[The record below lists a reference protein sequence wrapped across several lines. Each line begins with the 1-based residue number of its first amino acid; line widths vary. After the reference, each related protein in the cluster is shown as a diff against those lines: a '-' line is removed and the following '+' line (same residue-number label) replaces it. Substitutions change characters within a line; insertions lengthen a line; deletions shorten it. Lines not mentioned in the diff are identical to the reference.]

1 MSIKNIISYY
11 RDCYKEDSA
20 DLNLWNLNK
29 LKKDD
34 CFILEGQ
41 DDLGSGFLPRMPIPQ
56 DFAEQMLKRVEIYQ
70 RERVLLYASFILV
83 GKLEIKG
90 EMKEVVTPIL
100 FNEAVIKEENNN
112 YYFSVNS
119 QTPEINESLTQLL
132 MPESDGRPD
141 SEDSTN
147 IQSTSL
153 WLSWLKDSPLELNL
167 LELLNFPSLV
177 NSDEIKKALK
187 RKTPTLLPSSML
199 VFVERSTSSRGVLHE
214 LEEVIESDSL
224 SPPLSELLLPSQ
236 KASKNLEAIK
246 SLKYDY
252 LPGLLS
258 TPQKKIISIAA
269 NENLGCAS
277 GPPGTGKSYTI
288 AAIAAEHMARDESV
302 LIVANNDAALD
313 VIADKLGENFGLS
326 DVSIRAGQKEFLK
339 KLKTYIENLL
349 AGYFTEELN
358 KEPDTCELELKAI
371 NSSLHLLEKRFV
383 KFCHKAIVR
392 GQRLKGLQQRDRK
405 WIRRLYLALAKSGIK
420 KLTNE
425 WAALNEINTKHI
437 QRERLAAGYLSA
449 LKNRNLKTLV
459 EKERASLQAFNK
471 AIRSRTS
478 KRQFELFDDI
488 EYSSLLSAFPVWLVS
503 LNTLYRV
510 LPLKAEMFDLVIID
524 EATQCNIS
532 SCLPALYRAKRAMVV
547 GDTKQLRHY
556 SFLAK
561 SKEAQLTIKNDLK
574 PDSEGVVSYRDNS
587 ILDLALTALSSHQ
600 QLAFLD
606 EHFRSK
612 PELIHFSNQYFYQN
626 KLKVIQHRPCTS
638 SGHLHL
644 QRVNGVRD
652 KTGVNHLETEH
663 VIQAIKNQI
672 KADNLVGIINS
683 IGVISPFRHQAEH
696 IAKEIEANFSQVE
709 IVKHK
714 VRAAT
719 PYGFQ
724 GEERDIMLISFSVDN
739 DSKRAAVYLNK
750 ADVFNVTI
758 TRARQKQILFLSI
771 DESQLPEQ
779 NLLRKYLGS
788 ISQFEATHSVTT
800 DLDEFQQNVIGEL
813 EILGIKTW
821 PSYNLAG
828 TEVDILCRYNGQY
841 LAIDLI
847 GFPGPWADFF
857 ELNTYKLF
865 KRAGVE
871 VLPISYGLWVVDKEV
886 CIAKIDKILGR
897 KRPSFKTSSVDR
909 Y

>member
-1 MSIKNIISYY
+1 MSIQNILSYY

-34 CFILEGQ
+34 RLILEGQ

-56 DFAEQMLKRVEIYQ
+56 DFAEQMMKRVEVYQ

-90 EMKEVVTPIL
+90 EIKEVVTPIL
-100 FNEAVIKEENNN
+100 FNEAVIEKDENN
-112 YYFSVNS
+112 YYFSVNN

-132 MPESDGRPD
+132 IPESDGRPD
-141 SEDSTN
+141 LEDNTN
-147 IQSTSL
+147 IQSTST
-153 WLSWLKDSPLELNL
+153 WVSWLKNSPIELNL
-167 LELLNFPSLV
+167 LELLNFPNLV
-177 NSDEIKKALK
+177 NPNEIKKALK
-187 RKTPTLLPSSML
+187 RKTPTLLPASML

-214 LEEVIESDSL
+214 LEEIIESDNL
-224 SPPLSELLLPSQ
+224 SPPLLELLLPSQ
-236 KASKNLEAIK
+236 NTTNNSQAIK
-246 SLKYDY
+246 PLKYDY

-269 NENLGCAS
+269 NANLGCAS

-288 AAIAAEHMARDESV
+288 AAIAAEHMARGESV

-313 VIADKLGENFGLS
+313 VIADKLGDNFGLN
-326 DVSIRAGQKEFLK
+326 DVSIRAGQKAFLK

-349 AGYFTEELN
+349 AGYFSEELSKAPN
-358 KEPDTCELELKAI
+358 TCELELKAI
-371 NSSLHLLEKRFV
+371 NNALNVLEKRFV
-383 KFCHKAIVR
+383 KFCQKAIVR
-392 GQRLKGLQQRDRK
+392 GQRLKELQQRDAQ
-405 WIRRLYLALAKSGIK
+405 WLTRLYLALAQNGIK
-420 KLTNE
+420 KLTKE
-425 WAALNEINTKHI
+425 WSALNEINTKHI
-437 QRERLAAGYLSA
+437 QREKLAAGYLSA

-459 EKERASLQAFNK
+459 ENERASLQAFNK

-488 EYSSLLSAFPVWLVS
+488 KYTSLLSAFPVWLVS

-561 SKEAQLTIKNDLK
+561 SKEAQITIKNDLK
-574 PDSEGVVSYRDNS
+574 PTSEGVVSYRDNS

-612 PELIHFSNQYFYQN
+612 PELIHFSNQHFYQN
-626 KLKVIQHRPCTS
+626 KLKVMQHRPCTS

-644 QRVNGVRD
+644 QRINGVRD
-652 KTGVNHLETEH
+652 KAGVNHLETEH
-663 VIQAIKNQI
+663 VIKAIKDQI
-672 KADNLVGIINS
+672 EADTQVGIDHS

-696 IAKEIEANFSQVE
+696 IAKEIEVNFSQAE
-709 IVKHK
+709 IIKHK
-714 VRAAT
+714 IRAAT

-739 DSKRAAVYLNK
+739 NSKRAAVYLNQ

-771 DESQLPEQ
+771 DETQLPEH
-779 NLLRKYLGS
+779 NLLRRYLGS
-788 ISQFEATHSVTT
+788 ISEFEASHSVSSQI
-800 DLDEFQQNVIGEL
+800 DEFQQSVITALSALNIE
-813 EILGIKTW
+813 TW
-821 PSYNLAG
+821 AGYTIAG
-828 TEVDILCRYNGQY
+828 TEVDILCRYKGQY

-871 VLPISYGLWVVDKEV
+871 VLPISYGLWIVDKET
-886 CIAKIDKILGR
+886 CIAKVVKKLR
-897 KRPSFKTSSVDR
+897 LTNR
-909 Y
+909 

>member
-1 MSIKNIISYY
+1 MSVSNILSYY

-34 CFILEGQ
+34 CLVLEGQ
-41 DDLGSGFLPRMPIPQ
+41 DDLGSGFLPRMPIPAE
-56 DFAEQMLKRVEIYQ
+56 FAEQMMKRVEVYQ

-83 GKLEIKG
+83 GKLEMKG
-90 EMKEVVTPIL
+90 ELKEVATPLL
-100 FNEAVIKEENNN
+100 FNEAFIENDSGN
-112 YYFSVNS
+112 YYFSVNE

-132 MPESDGRPD
+132 MPEG
-141 SEDSTN
+141 DSTPDVEGSRN
-147 IQSTSL
+147 IQSASL
-153 WLSWLKDSPLELNL
+153 WTTWLKDSPLELNL
-167 LELLNFPSLV
+167 LELLNFPNLV
-177 NSDEIKKALK
+177 NSDEIKKAL
-187 RKTPTLLPSSML
+187 RIKTPTLLPASML

-214 LEEVIESDSL
+214 LEEIIESNKL
-224 SPPLSELLLPSQ
+224 SDPLSELLTPSENTISSSQ
-236 KASKNLEAIK
+236 FRQP
-246 SLKYDY
+246 LKYDY

-269 NENLGCAS
+269 NANLSCAS

-288 AAIAAEHMARDESV
+288 AAIAAEHMARGESV

-313 VIADKLGENFGLS
+313 VIADKLDDNFGLS

-339 KLKTYIENLL
+339 KLKSYIADLL
-349 AGYFTEELN
+349 AGYFSEELN
-358 KEPDTCELELKAI
+358 KEPEVCESELKI
-371 NSSLHLLEKRFV
+371 LNTSLSKLERRFV
-383 KFCHKAIVR
+383 KFCQRAIVR
-392 GQRLKGLQQRDRK
+392 GQRLKGLEQKDSQWMK
-405 WIRRLYLALAKSGIK
+405 RLYLALASSGIR
-420 KLTNE
+420 KLAKQ
-425 WAALNEINTKHI
+425 WASLNEINNKHI
-437 QRERLAAGYLSA
+437 EREELASGYLSA
-449 LKNRNLKTLV
+449 LKTRNLKTLV
-459 EKERASLQAFNK
+459 EKERKSLQAFNK

-488 EYSSLLSAFPVWLVS
+488 EYLALLSAFPVWLVS

-561 SKEAQLTIKNDLK
+561 SKEAQLTTKNDLT
-574 PDSEGVVSYRDNS
+574 PETEGVVSYRDNS
-587 ILDLALTALSSHQ
+587 ILDLTLNALTSHQ

-612 PELIHFSNQYFYQN
+612 PELIHFSNECFYQN
-626 KLKVIQHRPCTS
+626 KLKIMQHRPCTS

-644 QRVNGVRD
+644 RRVEGTRD
-652 KTGVNHLETEH
+652 KSGVNHIESTH
-663 VIQAIKNQI
+663 VIEAIRHQINEDTQA
-672 KADNLVGIINS
+672 GISHS
-683 IGVISPFRHQAEH
+683 IGIISPFRHQAEH
-696 IAKEIEANFSQVE
+696 IAKEIETSFSEAE
-709 IVKHK
+709 IIKHK
-714 VRAAT
+714 VRVAT

-739 DSKRAAVYLNK
+739 ESNRAAVYLNK

-771 DESQLPEQ
+771 DEMQLPEH
-779 NLLRKYLGS
+779 NLLRRYLGS
-788 ISQFEATHSVTT
+788 ISDFEAKHSIASE
-800 DLDEFQQNVIGEL
+800 LDEFQQYVISELNRL
-813 EILGIKTW
+813 EISTW
-821 PSYNLAG
+821 PGYTIAG
-828 TEVDILCRYNGQY
+828 TEVDILCRYNNQY

-847 GFPGPWADFF
+847 GYPGPWADFF

-871 VLPISYGLWVVDKEV
+871 VLPISYGLWVVDKEACV
-886 CIAKIDKILGR
+886 AKIVKKIGLTQYQIPVGDG
-897 KRPSFKTSSVDR
+897 V
-909 Y
+909 

>member
-1 MSIKNIISYY
+1 VSIQNILSYY

-34 CFILEGQ
+34 CLVLEGQ
-41 DDLGSGFLPRMPIPQ
+41 DDLGSGFLPRIPIPAE
-56 DFAEQMLKRVEIYQ
+56 FAEQMMKRVEVYQ
-70 RERVLLYASFILV
+70 RERVLLYTSFILV

-90 EMKEVVTPIL
+90 ESKQVVTPLL
-100 FNEAVIKEENNN
+100 FNEALIENDSGN
-112 YYFSVNS
+112 YYFSVNE

-132 MPESDGRPD
+132 MPEG
-141 SEDSTN
+141 DSTPDVEGSSN
-147 IQSTSL
+147 IQSASL
-153 WLSWLKDSPLELNL
+153 WTSWLKDSPLDLNL
-167 LELLNFPSLV
+167 LELLNFPKLV
-177 NSDEIKKALK
+177 NSDEIKKALR
-187 RKTPTLLPSSML
+187 RKTPTLLPASML
-199 VFVERSTSSRGVLHE
+199 VFIERSTSSRGVLHE
-214 LEEVIESDSL
+214 LEEIIESNKL
-224 SPPLSELLLPSQ
+224 SAPLSELLSPSENTISSAQ
-236 KASKNLEAIK
+236 FRQP
-246 SLKYDY
+246 LKYDY

-269 NENLGCAS
+269 NANLGCAS

-288 AAIAAEHMARDESV
+288 AAIAAEHMARGESV

-313 VIADKLGENFGLS
+313 VIADKLDDNFGLS

-339 KLKTYIENLL
+339 KLKSYIADLL
-349 AGYFTEELN
+349 AGYFSEELN
-358 KEPDTCELELKAI
+358 KEPEVCESELKRL
-371 NSSLHLLEKRFV
+371 NSSLSTLESRFV
-383 KFCHKAIVR
+383 KFCQRAIVR
-392 GQRLKGLQQRDRK
+392 GQRLKGLEQKDSQWLK
-405 WIRRLYLALAKSGIK
+405 RLYLALASTGIR
-420 KLTNE
+420 KLATQ
-425 WAALNEINTKHI
+425 WASLNEINNKHI
-437 QRERLAAGYLSA
+437 EREELASGYLSA
-449 LKNRNLKTLV
+449 LKTRNLKTLV
-459 EKERASLQAFNK
+459 EKERKSLQAFNK

-488 EYSSLLSAFPVWLVS
+488 EYLALLSAFPVWLVS

-561 SKEAQLTIKNDLK
+561 SKEAQLTDKNDLT
-574 PDSEGVVSYRDNS
+574 PETEGVVSYRDNS
-587 ILDLALTALSSHQ
+587 ILDLTLNALNSHK

-612 PELIHFSNQYFYQN
+612 PELIHFSNECFYQS
-626 KLKVIQHRPCTS
+626 KLKIMQHRPCTS

-644 QRVNGVRD
+644 KRVDGTRD
-652 KTGVNHLETEH
+652 KSGVNQIESTH
-663 VIQAIKNQI
+663 VIEAIRHQINEDAQACISH
-672 KADNLVGIINS
+672 S

-696 IAKEIEANFSQVE
+696 IAKEIETSFSEAE
-709 IVKHK
+709 IIKHK
-714 VRAAT
+714 IRVAT

-739 DSKRAAVYLNK
+739 ESKRAAGYLNK

-771 DESQLPEQ
+771 DETQLPEH
-779 NLLRKYLGS
+779 NLLRRYLGS
-788 ISQFEATHSVTT
+788 ISDFEAKHSIASE
-800 DLDEFQQNVIGEL
+800 LDEFQQNVISELNRL
-813 EILGIKTW
+813 EISTW
-821 PSYNLAG
+821 PGYTIAG
-828 TEVDILCRYNGQY
+828 TEIDILCRYNDQY

-865 KRAGVE
+865 KRAGVD
-871 VLPISYGLWVVDKEV
+871 VLPISYGLWVVEKEA
-886 CIAKIDKILGR
+886 CINKIVKKLGLTQ
-897 KRPSFKTSSVDR
+897 SQISVGKGV
-909 Y
+909 

>member
-1 MSIKNIISYY
+1 MSVSNILSYY

-34 CFILEGQ
+34 CLVLEGQ
-41 DDLGSGFLPRMPIPQ
+41 DDLGSGFLPRIPIPAE
-56 DFAEQMLKRVEIYQ
+56 FAEQMMKRVEVYQ

-83 GKLEIKG
+83 GKLEVKG
-90 EMKEVVTPIL
+90 ELKQVVTPLL
-100 FNEAVIKEENNN
+100 FNEAFIENDSGN
-112 YYFSVNS
+112 YYFSVNE

-132 MPESDGRPD
+132 MPEG
-141 SEDSTN
+141 DSTPDVGGSGN
-147 IQSTSL
+147 IQSATL
-153 WLSWLKDSPLELNL
+153 WTSWLKHSPLELNL
-167 LELLNFPSLV
+167 LELLNFPNLV
-177 NSDEIKKALK
+177 NSDEIKKALR
-187 RKTPTLLPSSML
+187 RKIPTLLPASML

-214 LEEVIESDSL
+214 LEEIIEANKL
-224 SPPLSELLLPSQ
+224 SAPLSELLSPTENTISSAQ
-236 KASKNLEAIK
+236 FRQP
-246 SLKYDY
+246 LKYDY

-269 NENLGCAS
+269 NANLGCAS

-288 AAIAAEHMARDESV
+288 AAIAAEHMARGESV

-313 VIADKLGENFGLS
+313 VIADKLDDNFGLS

-339 KLKTYIENLL
+339 KLKSYIADLL
-349 AGYFTEELN
+349 AGYFSEELN
-358 KEPDTCELELKAI
+358 KEPEVCESELKRL
-371 NSSLHLLEKRFV
+371 NSSLSTLESRFV
-383 KFCHKAIVR
+383 KFCQRAIVR
-392 GQRLKGLQQRDRK
+392 GQRLKGLEQKDSQWMK
-405 WIRRLYLALAKSGIK
+405 RLYLALASSGIR
-420 KLTNE
+420 KLAKQ
-425 WAALNEINTKHI
+425 WASLNEINNKHI
-437 QRERLAAGYLSA
+437 EREELASGYLSA
-449 LKNRNLKTLV
+449 LKTRNLKTLV
-459 EKERASLQAFNK
+459 EKERKSLQAFNK

-488 EYSSLLSAFPVWLVS
+488 EYLALLSAFPVWLVS

-561 SKEAQLTIKNDLK
+561 SKEAQLTDKNDLT
-574 PDSEGVVSYRDNS
+574 PETEGVVSYRDNS
-587 ILDLALTALSSHQ
+587 ILDLTLNALNSHH

-612 PELIHFSNQYFYQN
+612 PELIHFSNECFYQS
-626 KLKVIQHRPCTS
+626 KLKIMQHRPCTS

-644 QRVNGVRD
+644 QRVEGTRD
-652 KTGVNHLETEH
+652 KSGVNHIESTH
-663 VIQAIKNQI
+663 VIEAIRHQLNEDTQA
-672 KADNLVGIINS
+672 GISHS
-683 IGVISPFRHQAEH
+683 IGIISPFRHQAEY
-696 IAKEIEANFSQVE
+696 IAKAIETSFSEAEI
-709 IVKHK
+709 IKHK
-714 VRAAT
+714 IRVAT

-739 DSKRAAVYLNK
+739 ESRRAAVYLNK
-750 ADVFNVTI
+750 SDVFNVTI

-771 DESQLPEQ
+771 DETKLPEH
-779 NLLRKYLGS
+779 NLLRRYLGS
-788 ISQFEATHSVTT
+788 ISDFEAKHAIASE
-800 DLDEFQQNVIGEL
+800 LDEFQQNVISELNRL
-813 EILGIKTW
+813 EISTW
-821 PSYNLAG
+821 PGYTIAG
-828 TEVDILCRYNGQY
+828 TDVDVLCRHKNQY

-847 GFPGPWADFF
+847 GYPGPWADFF

-871 VLPISYGLWVVDKEV
+871 VLPISYGLWVVDKEACV
-886 CIAKIDKILGR
+886 TKIVKKLGLTQYQI
-897 KRPSFKTSSVDR
+897 PVEDGV
-909 Y
+909 

>member
-1 MSIKNIISYY
+1 VSIKNILSYY

-20 DLNLWNLNK
+20 DLNLWNLSK

-34 CFILEGQ
+34 CLILEGQ
-41 DDLGSGFLPRMPIPQ
+41 DDLGSGFLPRMPIPEC
-56 DFAEQMLKRVEIYQ
+56 FAEQMMKRVEVYQ

-83 GKLEIKG
+83 GKLEVKG
-90 EMKEVVTPIL
+90 EMRDVVTPIL
-100 FNEAVIKEENNN
+100 FNEALIEKDGNN
-112 YYFSVNS
+112 YYFSVND
-119 QTPEINESLTQLL
+119 QMHEINESLTQLL

-141 SEDSTN
+141 LEDNSN

-167 LELLNFPSLV
+167 LELLNFPNLV

-187 RKTPTLLPSSML
+187 RKI
-199 VFVERSTSSRGVLHE
+199 HE
-214 LEEVIESDSL
+214 LEEVIKSDSL

-236 KASKNLEAIK
+236 KSFNNSEVIK
-246 SLKYDY
+246 PLKYDY

-258 TPQKKIISIAA
+258 IPQKKIISIAA
-269 NENLGCAS
+269 NANLGCAS

-288 AAIAAEHMARDESV
+288 AAIAAEHMARGESV

-313 VIADKLGENFGLS
+313 VIADKLDDNFGLS
-326 DVSIRAGQKEFLK
+326 DVLIRAGQKEFLK

-349 AGYFTEELN
+349 AGYFSEALN
-358 KEPDTCELELKAI
+358 KEPNACEIELKEI
-371 NSSLHLLEKRFV
+371 NSSLNSLEKRFV
-383 KFCHKAIVR
+383 KYCHKAIVR
-392 GQRLKGLQQRDRK
+392 GQRLKGLQQKDVQ
-405 WIRRLYLALAKSGIK
+405 WLTRLYLVLAQNGIK
-420 KLTNE
+420 KLTKE
-425 WAALNEINTKHI
+425 WASLNEINTKHI
-437 QRERLAAGYLSA
+437 QREKLAAGYLSA
-449 LKNRNLKTLV
+449 LKNRNLKTLM

-510 LPLKAEMFDLVIID
+510 LPLKSEMFDLVIID

-561 SKEAQLTIKNDLK
+561 SKEAQLTIKNDLQ
-574 PDSEGVVSYRDNS
+574 PNSEGIVSYRDNS
-587 ILDLALTALSSHQ
+587 VLDLALSALSSHQ

-612 PELIHFSNQYFYQN
+612 PELIHFSNQHFYQN
-626 KLKVIQHRPCTS
+626 KLKVMQHRPCTS

-652 KTGVNHLETEH
+652 KAGVNHLETEH
-663 VIQAIKNQI
+663 VILAIKNQI
-672 KADNLVGIINS
+672 ESDTQVGIEHS

-696 IAKEIEANFSQVE
+696 LAKEIEVNFSQAE
-709 IVKHK
+709 IIKHK
-714 VRAAT
+714 IRAAT

-771 DESQLPEQ
+771 DETQLPEH
-779 NLLRKYLGS
+779 NLLRRYLSS
-788 ISQFEATHSVTT
+788 ISEFEASHSVSSQ
-800 DLDEFQQNVIGEL
+800 LDEFQQSVISEL
-813 EILGIKTW
+813 ATLNIETW
-821 PSYNLAG
+821 AGYTIAG
-828 TEVDILCRYNGQY
+828 TDVDILCRYKDQY

-871 VLPISYGLWVVDKEV
+871 VLPISYGLWVVDKEA
-886 CIAKIDKILGR
+886 CIEKIKKKLCLTNVI
-897 KRPSFKTSSVDR
+897 
-909 Y
+909 